1 MKNLWDDVGGHC
13 GSEIHYSGL
22 YNLTKMYLQDKK
34 DEPQFVIMTILRTVD
49 RVKKRI

>member
-22 YNLTKMYLQDKK
+22 YNLTDKKCILQDKK
-34 DEPQFVIMTILRTVD
+34 DEPQFVIMTILKNRY
-49 RVKKRI
+49 